1 MVNLVYALQRNL
13 PEKGKSPAGTEAGL
27 FERTGRSQYKHQ
39 TTFQDWIEMI
49 NEEKAAVMLLS
60 LDEDRAAEV
69 MKNLSPAEIRRIGKY
84 MTRIQTISSDM
95 MQSVAREFIVM
106 ARERGG
112 SVSFRD
118 DNMKNIMTKALGEK
132 DAQQILAEVSSDQ
145 SLDNPITGK
154 LRDIDPKLL
163 MEFTKTEHPQTI
175 ALILAHLSPEQ
186 AAVMLEGL
194 SGPMQTEITK
204 RMSTLKSVPHEFL
217 EDVAKTLEREIVT
230 GNIADQQIGGIKFM
244 SEILAR
250 MSRSNENAILSSLED
265 DEAELAAQL
274 RGLMFTF
281 EDVLKLDDKSLQE
294 LLREISTEELAKA
307 LKLVDASE
315 REKVYRNMSRR
326 GAEMLKEDIEMMP
339 PIRLSE
345 VENSQRAILDITKK
359 LESEG
364 KIIIMRGLEED
375 GFV

>member
-1 MVNLVYALQRNL
+1 M
-13 PEKGKSPAGTEAGL
+13 
-27 FERTGRSQYKHQ
+27 
-39 TTFQDWIEMI
+39 M
-49 NEEKAAVMLLS
+49 NEEKAAVILLS

-69 MKNLSPAEIRRIGKY
+69 MKNLRPAEIRRIGKY
-84 MTRIQTISSDM
+84 MNRIQTISSET
-95 MQSVAREFIVM
+95 MQSVAKEFIVM
-106 ARERGG
+106 AREKGG

-132 DAQQILAEVSSDQ
+132 DAQQILAEVSSNQ
-145 SLDNPITGK
+145 TIDNPITEQ

-175 ALILAHLSPEQ
+175 ALILAHLAPEQ

-194 SGPMQTEITK
+194 SSPMQTEITK

-217 EDVAKTLEREIVT
+217 EDVARTLQREIVT
-230 GNIADQQIGGIKFM
+230 GNITDQQIGGIKFM
-244 SEILAR
+244 SEILTR
-250 MSRSNENAILSSLED
+250 MNRSSENAILTSLED
-265 DEAELAAQL
+265 DDAELAAQL

-294 LLREISTEELAKA
+294 LLREVSTEELAKA
-307 LKLVDASE
+307 LKLVDAAD
-315 REKVYRNMSRR
+315 REKIYRNMSKR

-345 VENSQRAILDITKK
+345 VEASQRAILDITKK
-359 LESEG
+359 LEGEG
-364 KIIIMRGLEED
+364 KILITRGTEED

>member
-1 MVNLVYALQRNL
+1 
-13 PEKGKSPAGTEAGL
+13 
-27 FERTGRSQYKHQ
+27 
-39 TTFQDWIEMI
+39 MI

-84 MTRIQTISSDM
+84 MTRIQTISSDL
-95 MQSVAREFIVM
+95 MQSVAKEFIVM
-106 ARERGG
+106 AKERGG

-132 DAQQILAEVSSDQ
+132 DAQQLLAEVSSNQ
-145 SLDNPITGK
+145 SFDNPITEK

-194 SGPMQTEITK
+194 SSPMQTEITK
-204 RMSTLKSVPHEFL
+204 RMSSLKSVPHEFL
-217 EDVAKTLEREIVT
+217 EDVARTLEREIVT
-230 GNIADQQIGGIKFM
+230 GNIADQQIGGLKFM

-250 MSRSNENAILSSLED
+250 MSRSNENAILTSLED
-265 DEAELAAQL
+265 EEAELAAQL

-294 LLREISTEELAKA
+294 LLREVSTEELAKA

>member
-1 MVNLVYALQRNL
+1 
-13 PEKGKSPAGTEAGL
+13 
-27 FERTGRSQYKHQ
+27 
-39 TTFQDWIEMI
+39 MI

-60 LDEDRAAEV
+60 LDEDMAADV
-69 MKNLSPAEIRRIGKY
+69 MKNLRPAEIRRIGKY
-84 MTRIQTISSDM
+84 MTRIQTMSSET
-95 MQSVAREFIVM
+95 MQSVAKEFIVM

-132 DAQQILAEVSSDQ
+132 DAQQIMSEVSSNQ
-145 SLDNPITGK
+145 TIDNPITEQ

-175 ALILAHLSPEQ
+175 ALILAHLAPEQ

-194 SGPMQTEITK
+194 SSPMQIEITK
-204 RMSTLKSVPHEFL
+204 RMSTLKTVPHEFL
-217 EDVAKTLEREIVT
+217 EDVARTLEREIVT
-230 GNIADQQIGGIKFM
+230 GNISDQQLGGIKFM
-244 SEILAR
+244 SEILTR
-250 MSRSNENAILSSLED
+250 MSRSSENAILSSLED
-265 DEAELAAQL
+265 DDTELASKL

-294 LLREISTEELAKA
+294 LLREASTEELAKA
-307 LKLVDASE
+307 LKVVDAADC
-315 REKVYRNMSRR
+315 EKIYRNMSKR

-339 PIRLSE
+339 RIRLSE
-345 VENSQRAILDITKK
+345 VEASQRAILDITKK

-364 KIIIMRGLEED
+364 KIIISRGPEED

>member
-1 MVNLVYALQRNL
+1 M
-13 PEKGKSPAGTEAGL
+13 
-27 FERTGRSQYKHQ
+27 
-39 TTFQDWIEMI
+39 M

-60 LDEDRAAEV
+60 LDEDMAAEV
-69 MKNLSPAEIRRIGKY
+69 MKNLRPAEIRRIGKY
-84 MTRIQTISSDM
+84 MTRIQTMSSET
-95 MQSVAREFIVM
+95 MQSVAKEFIIM
-106 ARERGG
+106 AREKGG
-112 SVSFRD
+112 SVAFRD

-132 DAQQILAEVSSDQ
+132 DAQQILLEVSSNQ
-145 SLDNPITGK
+145 ITDNPITEK

-194 SGPMQTEITK
+194 SSPMQIEITK

-217 EDVAKTLEREIVT
+217 EDVARTLEREIVT
-230 GNIADQQIGGIKFM
+230 GNITDQQIGGIKFM
-244 SEILAR
+244 SEILTS
-250 MSRSNENAILSSLED
+250 MSRSSENAILASLED
-265 DEAELAAQL
+265 DDTELAAQL
-274 RGLMFTF
+274 KGLMFTF

-294 LLREISTEELAKA
+294 LLREVSTEELAKA
-307 LKLVDASE
+307 LKLVDAAD
-315 REKVYRNMSRR
+315 REKIYRNMSRR

-345 VENSQRAILDITKK
+345 VEASQRAILDITKK

-364 KIIIMRGLEED
+364 KIIIMRGPEED